1 MQDTDLYAANDNVLL
16 LEISKGSRIAFN
28 VLYDKYWKKV
38 YNLAYKRI
46 NDREIAEDITQD
58 IFIQLWTRNADS
70 IILDLPSYLNTAARN
85 GVFKRLGK
93 EGKYTELPDNV
104 HEIENPLIGADSQ
117 ILHKEFLDA
126 FSELVDALPQQQRI
140 IFKLRFNDNLTSQEI
155 ADKLQI
161 SPKTVRNHIGRALI
175 TLKSELVLF
184 QLLMI
189 FYHK

>member
-1 MQDTDLYAANDNVLL
+1 MQNTDLYAVNDNELL
-16 LEISKGSRIAFN
+16 LEISKGNRVAFN

-70 IILDLPSYLNTAARN
+70 SIIDLPSYLNTAAKN
-85 GVFKRLGK
+85 GGFKRLGK

-104 HEIENPLIGADSQ
+104 QEIENPLIGADSK

-126 FSELVDALPQQQRI
+126 FAELVDALPQQQRV
-140 IFKLRFNDNLTSQEI
+140 IFKLRFNDNLSSQEI

-175 TLKSELVLF
+175 TLKSELVLL